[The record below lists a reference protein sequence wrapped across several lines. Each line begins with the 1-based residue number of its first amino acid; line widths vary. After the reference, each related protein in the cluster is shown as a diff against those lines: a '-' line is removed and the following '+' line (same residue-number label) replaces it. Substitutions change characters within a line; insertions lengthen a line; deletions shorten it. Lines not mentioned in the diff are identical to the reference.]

1 MIGNNLDLIAPSAS
15 NLSTQQ
21 HQLLI
26 QQQRNKI
33 HQNEIN
39 KLLIEKQK
47 QQQLSQN
54 SLSIANDPMQSK
66 SLRRTHKQAYE
77 MSQQKIEKLNENI
90 NLLAQKRYDPMMK
103 AQDDIALHRSDN
115 RYVKNALAMVD
126 NNAKNLHM
134 LNANNSIAM
143 SERRNSMKSTTS
155 SLGSS
160 NTFIV
165 QSSPSSATSLTS
177 LKTLPNNVM
186 NHSPRTRADSNGFNQ
201 QRYEFEIHK
210 NESPTPSTMSLQH
223 PQMHANVNH
232 QIPLCSQSL
241 KNIKINTENHSPN
254 ISYHH
259 HASQYSPQISQQQ
272 QQLFIQNQLMY
283 QQQAQPQIKHPPRQ
297 PPQQNDHA
305 KFIHRLHSFNHQM
318 QQQDR
323 NMHMAST
330 NTINHITDDVRKK
343 HMAKQQQQQAS
354 PNHFTVSHSAGLGGY
369 WTMNEHNQRVWVSDV
384 KYPLSPPNQSHS
396 MVSGK
401 PQICNLTLHTALQA
415 KKSNSLGNFDFM
427 YKNEESNQQPQLDA
441 VSVSSGNSNEL
452 KKKEKVW

>member
-1 MIGNNLDLIAPSAS
+1 
-15 NLSTQQ
+15 
-21 HQLLI
+21 
-26 QQQRNKI
+26 
-33 HQNEIN
+33 
-39 KLLIEKQK
+39 
-47 QQQLSQN
+47 
-54 SLSIANDPMQSK
+54 MQSK

-90 NLLAQKRYDPMMK
+90 NILAQKRHDPMMK

-126 NNAKNLHM
+126 NNARNLHM
-134 LNANNSIAM
+134 LNTNNSIAM

-160 NTFIV
+160 NTFII

-186 NHSPRTRADSNGFNQ
+186 NHSPRTRVDSNGFNQ
-201 QRYEFEIHK
+201 SRYEFEIHK

-223 PQMHANVNH
+223 PQMHVNVNH

-272 QQLFIQNQLMY
+272 QQQLFVQSQLMY
-283 QQQAQPQIKHPPRQ
+283 QQQAQPQVKHPPRQ
-297 PPQQNDHA
+297 QPSQQNDHA

-318 QQQDR
+318 QHHDR
-323 NMHMAST
+323 NVHMAST
-330 NTINHITDDVRKK
+330 NTINYITEDVRLK
-343 HMAKQQQQQAS
+343 HMAKQQQQAS
-354 PNHFTVSHSAGLGGY
+354 QNHFTVSHSAGLGGY

-384 KYPLSPPNQSHS
+384 KYPLSPPHQSHS
-396 MVSGK
+396 MVS
-401 PQICNLTLHTALQA
+401 
-415 KKSNSLGNFDFM
+415 S
-427 YKNEESNQQPQLDA
+427 
-441 VSVSSGNSNEL
+441 
-452 KKKEKVW
+452 

>member
-1 MIGNNLDLIAPSAS
+1 LIGNNFDFITPSGS
-15 NLSTQQ
+15 NLSAQQ
-21 HQLLI
+21 HQLLL
-26 QQQRNKI
+26 QQQHRNKI

-47 QQQLSQN
+47 QQQMSQN
-54 SLSIANDPMQSK
+54 SLSIANDPTQSK

-90 NLLAQKRYDPMMK
+90 NQLAQKRYDPMMK

-115 RYVKNALAMVD
+115 RYVKNALAMVG
-126 NNAKNLHM
+126 NNARNLHV
-134 LNANNSIAM
+134 LNANNSISM
-143 SERRNSMKSTTS
+143 SERRNSMKSTS

-160 NTFIV
+160 NTFII
-165 QSSPSSATSLTS
+165 QSSPSSTTSLTS

-201 QRYEFEIHK
+201 HRYEFEILK

-223 PQMHANVNH
+223 PQMHVNVNH

-254 ISYHH
+254 TPQSYH
-259 HASQYSPQISQQQ
+259 HASQYSPQIPQQQ
-272 QQLFIQNQLMY
+272 PYFIQNQVIY
-283 QQQAQPQIKHPPRQ
+283 QQQAQPQVKPTQHPSISSLSRQ
-297 PPQQNDHA
+297 SSHTNDHA
-305 KFIHRLHSFNHQM
+305 KFIHRLHSFNYQM
-318 QQQDR
+318 QQHDR
-323 NMHMAST
+323 NYNMHMAST
-330 NTINHITDDVRKK
+330 NTINHITDEVRMK
-343 HMAKQQQQQAS
+343 HMAKHQQQQQQQQQAS

-396 MVSGK
+396 MVS
-401 PQICNLTLHTALQA
+401 NA
-415 KKSNSLGNFDFM
+415 
-427 YKNEESNQQPQLDA
+427 
-441 VSVSSGNSNEL
+441 
-452 KKKEKVW
+452 